1 MRALVLALLLLPWV
15 PRAAPPGGTVTGRLV
30 VVKDGKPIAMPADQP
45 AYVYLVE
52 LAPQRRRAR
61 PGNKL
66 TERITQ
72 RGEQFDPQI
81 VVVPVGATVVFPND
95 DLKEHNVFSPT
106 AEDQFDLGRYDHGP
120 GRTHTFDDPGEIDV
134 YCDIHKGMWAKVKV
148 VDSARIAPVKD
159 GAFTLIDVPPG
170 SYKVV
175 GWARDSREVRSDP
188 ITVTAGATTKL
199 ADDLHLQV
207 GKPRI
212 THTRK
217 DGSPY
222 PAY

>member
-1 MRALVLALLLLPWV
+1 MRALVLALLLLPSV
-15 PRAAPPGGTVTGRLV
+15 SRAAPAAGTVTGRLV
-30 VVKDGKPIAMPADQP
+30 VVKDGKPIAMPDDQP

-52 LAPQRRRAR
+52 HPPQRRKARAGDKR
-61 PGNKL
+61 

-72 RGEQFDPQI
+72 RGEQFAPQI

-120 GRTHTFDDPGEIDV
+120 GKRHKFDDPGEIDV

-148 VDSARIAPVKD
+148 VESGLIAPVK
-159 GAFTLIDVPPG
+159 GGTFTLTDVPPG

-175 GWARDSREVRSDP
+175 GWARDSREVKSDP

-199 ADDLHLQV
+199 ADELHLQV

-212 THTRK
+212 SHTRK

-222 PAY
+222 PPY